1 MESRRADDV
10 PSTGKGIINRLQERI
25 PEGIVPFIPL
35 IIVAFLLILKPYYLF
50 PTHGD
55 LDFHLVRAREILMDP
70 IQGLFWD
77 YLVYYPQGRPLGH
90 PPLIQAVIAGL
101 WMYGGLRFAHS
112 IMCMA
117 QILVTVFTA
126 SWVASRWYGRQA
138 GLIAGALVLA
148 SPRPDTLS
156 VIMPAAYIPVLVVL
170 TVYLLGEDRLSAAVT
185 GTLALWTHFIALTT
199 VVPAVMADGI
209 RRNLRVIAALLP
221 SLILWWAYFLSFRGA
236 PQEASTGGYLSVTW
250 LVFMV
255 LLYFGIPGLYL
266 VRERREFRPLLVYMV
281 VVLAAEFL
289 FDDIS
294 RGLQYVA
301 LPLAVVGGYA
311 GSRMLENSSGVVKLV
326 TVVLIISSAT
336 VFTEQLLLTDMRW
349 SDTVIPFENHY
360 HPLKEYIETHTG
372 PDEVVWAS
380 SSIADKVAWMT
391 GRRVS
396 SGHYGPPPG
405 FRETHQRINIYDE
418 NGKFV
423 VRDEKNRTVDVIY
436 PL

>member
-1 MESRRADDV
+1 MKSGKAYVEPFTRRG
-10 PSTGKGIINRLQERI
+10 TIWGLII
-25 PEGIVPFIPL
+25 PYIPL
-35 IIVAFLLILKPYYLF
+35 IILTLLLILKPYYLF

-55 LDFHLVRAREILMDP
+55 LDFHLVRAREIMLDP
-70 IQGLFWD
+70 SRGLLWD
-77 YLVYYPQGRPLGH
+77 YLVYYPMGRPLGH

-101 WMYGGLRFAHS
+101 WTLGGVRFAHS
-112 IMCMA
+112 IMCVT
-117 QILVTVFTA
+117 QILLTVFTA
-126 SWVASRWYGRQA
+126 SWVASRWYGRRA

-185 GTLALWTHFIALTT
+185 GTLALWTHFIALIT

-209 RRNLRVIAALLP
+209 RRNLRVIAALTP

-236 PQEASTGGYLSVTW
+236 PQEASPGGYFSAGW

-255 LLYFGIPGLYL
+255 LLYFGVPGLYL
-266 VRERREFRPLLVYMV
+266 VRDRREFRPLMVYIAI
-281 VVLAAEFL
+281 VLAAEFL

-311 GSRMLENSSGVVKLV
+311 GSRMLETPSTAMRLV
-326 TVVLIISSAT
+326 TVALIISSAT
-336 VFTEQLLLTDMRW
+336 LFTEQLLLTDIRW
-349 SDTVIPFENHY
+349 SDTAIPFENHY
-360 HPLKEYIETHTG
+360 HPLKEYIESHTG

-380 SSIADKVAWMT
+380 APIADKVAWMT

-405 FRETHQRINIYDE
+405 FRETHQRINIYQED
-418 NGKFV
+418 GRFV
-423 VRDEKNRTVDVIY
+423 VRDGKNRTVDVID

>member
-1 MESRRADDV
+1 
-10 PSTGKGIINRLQERI
+10 
-25 PEGIVPFIPL
+25 
-35 IIVAFLLILKPYYLF
+35 
-50 PTHGD
+50 
-55 LDFHLVRAREILMDP
+55 
-70 IQGLFWD
+70 
-77 YLVYYPQGRPLGH
+77 
-90 PPLIQAVIAGL
+90 
-101 WMYGGLRFAHS
+101 
-112 IMCMA
+112 
-117 QILVTVFTA
+117 
-126 SWVASRWYGRQA
+126 
-138 GLIAGALVLA
+138 
-148 SPRPDTLS
+148 
-156 VIMPAAYIPVLVVL
+156 
-170 TVYLLGEDRLSAAVT
+170 
-185 GTLALWTHFIALTT
+185 
-199 VVPAVMADGI
+199 
-209 RRNLRVIAALLP
+209 
-221 SLILWWAYFLSFRGA
+221 
-236 PQEASTGGYLSVTW
+236 
-250 LVFMV
+250 
-255 LLYFGIPGLYL
+255 
-266 VRERREFRPLLVYMV
+266 MV

-311 GSRMLENSSGVVKLV
+311 GSRMLENSSGAVKLV
-326 TVVLIISSAT
+326 TVILIISSAT
-336 VFTEQLLLTDMRW
+336 LFTEQLLLTDMRW

-360 HPLKEYIETHTG
+360 HPLREYIETHTG